1 MVYVVSGSMYEYD
14 RRPFVF
20 AHVITH
26 SVSVPFFWRKARN
39 SRAWPADLVVKIG
52 TTTTRPSADRYD
64 RIKLELVSFQFQFQS
79 TARTYSSINSIIMHA
94 RTDRGMARA
103 ALLDPRRDRFVVVAK
118 SGFGARA
125 RQLLGGDPRRTGPC
139 MHARTCR
146 MDIMRYTDRCFRV
159 VIDQYSLVTVT
170 VNESD
175 TAAVLRWRL
184 RPFADFP
191 SGGAWSRPCARAYSF
206 YAYKENPFLT

>member
-64 RIKLELVSFQFQFQS
+64 MIKLELVSFQFQFQS
-79 TARTYSSINSIIMHA
+79 TARTLPSIPSSCTHA
-94 RTDRGMARA
+94 
-103 ALLDPRRDRFVVVAK
+103 P
-118 SGFGARA
+118 
-125 RQLLGGDPRRTGPC
+125 
-139 MHARTCR
+139 
-146 MDIMRYTDRCFRV
+146 
-159 VIDQYSLVTVT
+159 
-170 VNESD
+170 
-175 TAAVLRWRL
+175 TAAWRVRRYWIL
-184 RPFADFP
+184 DATGSSSSPNPA
-191 SGGAWSRPCARAYSF
+191 SGHAHGNCSAATRGGPDHACTHAHAGWIS
-206 YAYKENPFLT
+206 